1 MEGFLN
7 SCTKQKR
14 EGSITSP
21 RTSPLVTWATGPIT
35 VGYNCTMIDNVQIA
49 QLDKKKLK
57 IVSSKSVETIAT
69 FRAVSAEAGKT
80 PQNLPLT
87 LEMYYV
93 FKVNFSNIDVF

>member
-1 MEGFLN
+1 
-7 SCTKQKR
+7 
-14 EGSITSP
+14 
-21 RTSPLVTWATGPIT
+21 
-35 VGYNCTMIDNVQIA
+35 MIDNVQIA